1 MVTKEK
7 LILILLIISSFSSY
21 SQNEYLDYIVTK
33 KNDTIYGTMRRN
45 LSDFI
50 LFEKKP
56 KFKKGGLKSISHNLN
71 RMKTIRYND
80 KIYNFKK
87 RDNSDGIYESS
98 SINDTISKNTI
109 ETKLNKN
116 YINIEEKLTDYII
129 TTESDTIYG
138 IINQPL
144 IGKPY
149 MISKNN
155 AKIKIEKNDIL
166 EYRFNNSIY
175 NYIKIFNKILFVD
188 ENDFLRRLTNGKI
201 KIYQL
206 IINSNSNNFSSENFN
221 YFIIKDDEISHIH
234 SLNYKK
240 KLSEILID
248 NQELIDKINENEYT
262 IENMYLIGKYY
273 NSK

>member
-45 LSDFI
+45 LSDFV